1 VHLLLRLVGDIT
13 ETSVAALMLAVIGL
27 TGCWAP
33 PGDGT
38 PKGCVSEFRVP
49 GTLSSGLGVSSH
61 LEWGDDITSTAYR
74 EFELSQ
80 WGELGLGTAR
90 TDFSWRRVEPERGS
104 FDFTGLDRIVH
115 ASNDADVDLLGIL
128 NYGNWWARADGESAA
143 PPDDLSD
150 FGNYAAEVAE
160 RYAGRV
166 RHYEVWN
173 EQNIGLTFWRPT
185 EDPVRYSELLAL
197 TSARVREVDP
207 EALISFGGVFG
218 PRLLL
223 NTEGEEYIRAVVEAL
238 PDLSEHIDIMAFHPY
253 RYPFS
258 APEVETE
265 SQRSLANEVCSMREL
280 VGEFGAPDMPLW
292 ITELGWHTALD
303 SFSPGVDDNTQG
315 AYLARGALI
324 AMSQGVERFYW
335 YTFRDSGTD
344 SDDQEQRFGL
354 FSYDEAPETD
364 PPAQPK
370 SAAEFA
376 TLSRVLGDH
385 DTLADQSEEL
395 GLGANSW
402 ALQISGGTAPP
413 TLALWT
419 AGEPE
424 VIELGRNL
432 GDTLLDTAGNEL
444 PLSGSAIAWQIEL
457 TGRPVY
463 LLNH

>member
-1 VHLLLRLVGDIT
+1 
-13 ETSVAALMLAVIGL
+13 VIVL
-27 TGCWAP
+27 TGCWTP
-33 PGDGT
+33 PEDGVA
-38 PKGCVSEFRVP
+38 KGCVSEFRVN
-49 GTLSSGLGVSSH
+49 GTLSAGLGLSSH
-61 LEWGDDITSTAYR
+61 LEWGDTATSTAYR
-74 EFELSQ
+74 EFELSK
-80 WGELGLGTAR
+80 WSELGLGTAR

-104 FDFTGLDRIVH
+104 FDFTGLDRIVD
-115 ASNDADVDLLGIL
+115 ASNDSGVDLLGIL
-128 NYGNWWARADGESAA
+128 NYGNSWARADGETSA

-150 FGNYAAEVAE
+150 FGNYAAAVAE

-166 RHYEVWN
+166 RHYEIWN

-185 EDPVRYSELLAL
+185 EDPVRYSELLAIA
-197 TSARVREVDP
+197 SARVREVDP
-207 EALISFGGVFG
+207 EALVSFGGVFG

-223 NTEGEEYIRAVVEAL
+223 NTEGEDYIRAVAEAL

-265 SQRSLANEVCSMREL
+265 NQRSLASEVCSMREL
-280 VGEFGAPDMPLW
+280 VSELGAANMPLW

-303 SFSPGVDDNTQG
+303 SFSPGVDDQTQG

-354 FSYDEAPETD
+354 FSYDDD
-364 PPAQPK
+364 PANEPLAQPK

-376 TLSRVLGDH
+376 TLSGVMADH
-385 DTLADQSEEL
+385 DALSDRSQQL
-395 GLGANSW
+395 GLGADSW
-402 ALQISGGTAPP
+402 GLEVSGGTAP
-413 TLALWT
+413 TALALWT
-419 AGEPE
+419 TGEAE
-424 VIELGRNL
+424 TVELGRNL

-444 PLSGSAIAWQIEL
+444 PLSGNPLAWQIEL

-463 LLNH
+463 LLNR